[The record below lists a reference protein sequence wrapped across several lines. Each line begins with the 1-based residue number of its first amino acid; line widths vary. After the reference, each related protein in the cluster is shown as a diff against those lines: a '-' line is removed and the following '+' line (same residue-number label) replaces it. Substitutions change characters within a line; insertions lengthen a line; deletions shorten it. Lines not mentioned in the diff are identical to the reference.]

1 LTRRWGIQHSLTTAY
16 SKEENA
22 IVERANKEVNRY
34 IRNIMFDTDIHD
46 AWPDY
51 IKLLQ
56 KMFNTTIKQST
67 GTTPNNIIL
76 GIQKTDE
83 SEMFEDY
90 YPYEKARTDTP
101 RDMQLVLD
109 KILSRKH
116 KLVNIAAKHQQ
127 QINEENLVKRYEKYE
142 HKPRIKRRPTKS
154 TLVQFN
160 MLTASS
166 DKPKSKRWVYN
177 IDTNSYIREGEGT
190 PPPLPQTNNELN
202 VHTFKPTEYNVGDYV
217 LKRNPHTESTLGPV
231 NKYSAWWK
239 GPYRV
244 TYKRSHNRFDKFVYQ
259 IQNLVT
265 DKTYEVDA
273 THIKPFYYDPA
284 YVNPLHIAIRD
295 THEYV
300 VEQIIDHKKVQDVMH
315 WKVRWAGYTPNDDT
329 WEPYDNLKDNDA
341 FISYCR
347 KHKMYEYVT
356 SQRGRKRKRSSN
368 KDA

>member
-1 LTRRWGIQHSLTTAY
+1 
-16 SKEENA
+16 
-22 IVERANKEVNRY
+22 
-34 IRNIMFDTDIHD
+34 M
-46 AWPDY
+46 
-51 IKLLQ
+51 
-56 KMFNTTIKQST
+56 
-67 GTTPNNIIL
+67 
-76 GIQKTDE
+76 
-83 SEMFEDY
+83 
-90 YPYEKARTDTP
+90 
-101 RDMQLVLD
+101 
-109 KILSRKH
+109 
-116 KLVNIAAKHQQ
+116 
-127 QINEENLVKRYEKYE
+127 
-142 HKPRIKRRPTKS
+142 
-154 TLVQFN
+154 
-160 MLTASS
+160 
-166 DKPKSKRWVYN
+166 
-177 IDTNSYIREGEGT
+177 
-190 PPPLPQTNNELN
+190 
-202 VHTFKPTEYNVGDYV
+202 
-217 LKRNPHTESTLGPV
+217 
-231 NKYSAWWK
+231 
-239 GPYRV
+239 

-347 KHKMYEYVT
+347 KHKMYEYVP